1 MESYI
6 KNPKDITKSKN
17 QAKDILNKLHIDVMQ
32 ASSLQKMSEINADIA
47 FWQNFIHYIEKYGKY
62 NIDLVIQLP
71 PSDRK

>member
-1 MESYI
+1 M
-6 KNPKDITKSKN
+6 
-17 QAKDILNKLHIDVMQ
+17 DVMQ
-32 ASSLQKMSEINADIA
+32 ASSLQKKMSEINADIA